1 MNGFFLI
8 HKEKNMS
15 SHDVIYLIKKKLNLN
30 KIGHTG
36 SLDPMAEGLLIVLI
50 NKATK
55 LAFLFE
61 NLDKTY
67 QGSIL
72 FNKNFDTLD
81 VTGKI
86 IETKKNILSIE
97 EVEKSFLFFIKKK
110 YLQVPPMYSAIKI
123 KGKKMYNLARKNIQ
137 IDIPARKVHIKKLKI
152 TSSFENDSIDF
163 ETKVSK
169 GTYIRSLARDIAVRM
184 NTYGALKKLTRTK
197 IGSYNLKKAQNINS
211 VDFKNLIDVKILFKK
226 TQKIILNDYLIKL
239 VKNGVLLDER
249 QILTTKS
256 FLVLDR
262 NQNWIAYYQP
272 IQKNKYYPK
281 YFF

>member
-1 MNGFFLI
+1 
-8 HKEKNMS
+8 MS

-36 SLDPMAEGLLIVLI
+36 ILDPMAEGLLIVLI

-86 IETKKNILSIE
+86 IETKKNILSIKE
-97 EVEKSFLFFIKKK
+97 IEKSFLFFLKKK

-123 KGKKMYNLARKNIQ
+123 KGKKC
-137 IDIPARKVHIKKLKI
+137 
-152 TSSFENDSIDF
+152 
-163 ETKVSK
+163 
-169 GTYIRSLARDIAVRM
+169 
-184 NTYGALKKLTRTK
+184 
-197 IGSYNLKKAQNINS
+197 
-211 VDFKNLIDVKILFKK
+211 
-226 TQKIILNDYLIKL
+226 II
-239 VKNGVLLDER
+239 
-249 QILTTKS
+249 
-256 FLVLDR
+256 
-262 NQNWIAYYQP
+262 
-272 IQKNKYYPK
+272 
-281 YFF
+281 